1 MKQPDSS
8 IHSATGSSLNHFY
21 ELFDNRC
28 LKKFKTESKQLRK
41 SRREL
46 IGAEDILQIHNVKKE
61 FYVNFV
67 RILQKNSA

>member
-1 MKQPDSS
+1 M
-8 IHSATGSSLNHFY
+8 
-21 ELFDNRC
+21 
-28 LKKFKTESKQLRK
+28 LKNFKTESKQLLK
-41 SRREL
+41 SRKEL